1 MWDIA
6 FVLGSKLEQETSK
19 RLSKYLIYDEITIVD
34 AGKIAIDLVKKGVKS
49 IVTTGGTIDEIR
61 KHVDIPIV
69 SANHT
74 YFDLLETLFRL
85 EKVRGI
91 KKKRVALLLH
101 VSNDACIE
109 RIGPFISNQV
119 RIFKYKNQNDI
130 GSIVETILAID
141 AYDIIVGGPTTIS
154 YAQRYGMDSMQL
166 LLGEE
171 SIFMALGKARLI
183 IDAMRK
189 ERRQSQ
195 LVQAVIDLSSD
206 GIMAVDTSGHVLIC
220 NPLAARIF
228 HRETE
233 QIIDKN
239 VEQVTMDLSWEE
251 VYQRGMVHHDI
262 VREYH
267 GKKFFVTRRPIIDH
281 GKIIGAVGSL
291 QAVARIEKL
300 EHKFRNYQTMG
311 LTAKYHFCDIIGG
324 SDVIKKTIE
333 QAKAYAGTNSTI
345 LIEGETGTGKE
356 MFAQSIHNHSNRK
369 NGPFVAINC
378 AALPETLLES
388 ELMGYEEGAF
398 TGARR
403 GGKAGLFE
411 LAHQGTIFLDEVNQ
425 IPVAIQARVL
435 RVIQEKVVMRLGGNR
450 VIPVD
455 VHIIAAT
462 NEHLLEAI
470 AADKFRD
477 DLYYRLNVLNLKLPP
492 LRQRVTDVELLLGY
506 FLDKYTGNS
515 NQPAAMVS
523 ETLSELRRYHWP
535 GNIRELANF
544 VERYVVLNAKHQGNE
559 RETIRSFIAGN
570 QLAVQ
575 AEIPEKHLCI
585 AVDTLKNMERKIAA
599 AIVQRCNGSKQ
610 EAALVLGISRT
621 TLWSKLKST

>member
-6 FVLGSKLEQETSK
+6 FVLGSKLEQETSR
-19 RLSKYLIYDEITIVD
+19 RLSKYLIYDEVTIDD
-34 AGKIAIDLVKKGVKS
+34 AGKIAVDLVKKGVKS
-49 IVTTGGTIDEIR
+49 IVTTGGTIDEIKKR
-61 KHVDIPIV
+61 VSIPIV

-85 EKVRGI
+85 ENVLGF

-101 VSNDACIE
+101 ISNDACIR
-109 RIGPFISNQV
+109 RIGPFICNQV

-130 GSIVETILAID
+130 GSIIETILAVD

-154 YAQRYGMDSMQL
+154 YAQCYGIKSMPL
-166 LLGEE
+166 LLAEE
-171 SIFMALGKARLI
+171 TIFMALEKSRLI
-183 IDAMRK
+183 VEAMKK
-189 ERRQSQ
+189 ERGQNQ
-195 LVQAVIDLSSD
+195 LVQAVIDLSND
-206 GIMAVDTSGHVLIC
+206 GIMAVNTSGNVLIC
-220 NPLAARIF
+220 NPPAARIF
-228 HRETE
+228 HRKTE
-233 QIIDKN
+233 QIIDEN
-239 VEQVTMDLSWEE
+239 VEQVTMDLSWED
-251 VYQRGMVHHDI
+251 VYQKGRIHHDI

-267 GKKFFVTRRPIIDH
+267 GKKFFVTRRPIVDH

-300 EHKFRNYQTMG
+300 EHKFRHYQTMG
-311 LTAKYHFCDIIGG
+311 LTAKYHFCDIIGDSG
-324 SDVIKKTIE
+324 VMKKTIE
-333 QAKAYAGTNSTI
+333 QAKAYAGVDSTI

-356 MFAQSIHNHSNRK
+356 LFAQGIHNHSERK

-462 NEHLLEAI
+462 NENLLAAI
-470 AADKFRD
+470 AAGKFRD

-492 LRQRVTDVELLLGY
+492 LRQRSTDIKLLLGY
-506 FLDKYTGNS
+506 FLEKYTGNS
-515 NQPAAMVS
+515 DQPVVMMPDIMD
-523 ETLSELRRYHWP
+523 ELRRYHWP

-559 RETIRSFIAGN
+559 WEIIRSFIAGN
-570 QLAVQ
+570 NLAAQ
-575 AEIPEKHLCI
+575 EKIAEKHLCI
-585 AVDTLKNMERKIAA
+585 EVDTLKNMERKIAA
-599 AIVQRCNGSKQ
+599 AIVQKCNGSKQ

-621 TLWSKLKST
+621 TLWNKLK